1 MPIVAPSILAAD
13 FTKLQD
19 QIHLAEKGG
28 ADWMHIDV
36 MDGHFV
42 PNLTFGPILVAAVR
56 QMTKLD
62 LDVHLM
68 IENPDF
74 LLEDFMKA
82 GANHVIVHYEAVVHL
97 NRTINRIKELGLK
110 AGVAINPST
119 PTGVL
124 KEIIHDVDQ
133 VLILS
138 VNPGFGGQKFL
149 ESSYR
154 KLTETRSLVP
164 KNKTVH
170 LEIDGGVGP
179 ENASNLVKA
188 GADVLIAGSSIFK
201 SVDISSAVKKL
212 KRG

>member
-1 MPIVAPSILAAD
+1 
-13 FTKLQD
+13 
-19 QIHLAEKGG
+19 
-28 ADWMHIDV
+28 
-36 MDGHFV
+36 
-42 PNLTFGPILVAAVR
+42 
-56 QMTKLD
+56 
-62 LDVHLM
+62 M

-74 LLEDFMKA
+74 LLEDFVKA
-82 GANHVIVHYEAVVHL
+82 GANHIIVHYEAVVHL

-119 PTGVL
+119 PTEAL

-170 LEIDGGVGP
+170 LEVDGGVGP
-179 ENASNLVKA
+179 ENVSNLVKA